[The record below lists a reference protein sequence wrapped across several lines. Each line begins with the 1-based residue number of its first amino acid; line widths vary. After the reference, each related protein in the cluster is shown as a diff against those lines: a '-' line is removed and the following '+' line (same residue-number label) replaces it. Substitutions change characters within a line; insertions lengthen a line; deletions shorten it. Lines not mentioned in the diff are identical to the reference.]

1 LPVQVDGELIGEF
14 DKLELSVVPD
24 AARLLV

>member
-1 LPVQVDGELIGEF
+1 VDGELIGELDSF
-14 DKLELSVVPD
+14 ELSVVPN